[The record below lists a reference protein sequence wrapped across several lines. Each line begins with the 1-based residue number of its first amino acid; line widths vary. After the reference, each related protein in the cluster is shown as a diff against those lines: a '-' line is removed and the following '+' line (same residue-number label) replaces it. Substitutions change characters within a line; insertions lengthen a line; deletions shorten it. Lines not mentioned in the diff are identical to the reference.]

1 MITKDEIQELLHST
15 ETYRVERTTS
25 TDERSKGRG
34 QTRLYYALQ
43 EGRRREPT
51 GDMDKFQEAIC
62 AFAND
67 LPNSRKNGYLIL
79 GAYDNGELSGLKVT
93 DDLLKKIAAIRSNGN
108 ILPIP
113 VMSVDRFQFPEGDLL
128 VAEVSPSDLPPVR
141 YRGRTFIRIG
151 PRRDIATEAEERILA
166 ERRMSFMATFDTMPC
181 LAAKLNDI
189 NTDLLR
195 TKYLIPLL
203 GNELVE
209 SDARPIEEQMAAVGM
224 YDTEHQCPTYAA
236 VVLFGYKPR
245 RFMPGLYVQYVR
257 FKGEDVTSEV
267 ENEMQLEG
275 NYCELLPR
283 LESLLE
289 MSVIKKKPVFVSILR
304 EEMVSNY
311 PYQAIRELLLNACMH
326 RDMQSNTPLRFYE
339 FASHLEILNAGG
351 LYGNARPE
359 NFPSVNDYRNPLVA
373 SAMKTLGYVN
383 MFNRGVGQVQTD
395 LKENGNQPAEFNVN
409 LITAFKVDVK
419 VSQSYT
425 NNNGG
430 KVGGDVPSLSP
441 ALSQVLSPDE
451 EKDASTDAKD
461 AISSSK
467 VATLDEKVA
476 SSEPKVA
483 TSEEKVAS
491 PKKKISSEEMA
502 IYILEYCSTWRSM
515 DEIAQFAN
523 RDKNYIRNKV
533 LPRLAEKLEKEYPDV
548 PNHPRQR
555 YRTIGRS

>member
-25 TDERSKGRG
+25 
-34 QTRLYYALQ
+34 
-43 EGRRREPT
+43 T

-209 SDARPIEEQMAAVGM
+209 SDTRPIEEQMAAVGM

-289 MSVIKKKPVFVSILR
+289 LSVIKKKPVFVSILR

-409 LITAFKVDVK
+409 LITAFKVDVR

-425 NNNGG
+425 KEDGGKTGG
-430 KVGGDVPSLSP
+430 KVGGDV
-441 ALSQVLSPDE
+441 ALIEMTDIQKSIIDLIGV
-451 EKDASTDAKD
+451 DAS
-461 AISSSK
+461 ISIDLMAVK
-467 VATLDEKVA
+467 MAVKKRTLE
-476 SSEPKVA
+476 
-483 TSEEKVAS
+483 
-491 PKKKISSEEMA
+491 
-502 IYILEYCSTWRSM
+502 R
-515 DEIAQFAN
+515 EIAKMKQKGYIS
-523 RDKNYIRNKV
+523 RTGSPRSGKWEVIIPYNYVIEIV
-533 LPRLAEKLEKEYPDV
+533 
-548 PNHPRQR
+548 
-555 YRTIGRS
+555 

>member
-25 TDERSKGRG
+25 
-34 QTRLYYALQ
+34 
-43 EGRRREPT
+43 T

-79 GAYDNGELSGLKVT
+79 GANDNGTLSGLKVT

-181 LAAKLNDI
+181 LAAKLSDV
-189 NTDLLR
+189 NTELLR

-209 SDARPIEEQMAAVGM
+209 SDTRPVEEQMAAVGM

-289 MSVIKKKPVFVSILR
+289 LSVIKKKPVFVSILR

-339 FASHLEILNAGG
+339 FACHLEILNAGG

-359 NFPSVNDYRNPLVA
+359 NFPSVNDYRNPLIA

-395 LKENGNQPAEFNVN
+395 LKENGNQPAKFNVN

-425 NNNGG
+425 NEAGGKTGGKVGG
-430 KVGGDVPSLSP
+430 KVGGDVPSLSQ
-441 ALSQVLSPDE
+441 ALSQALSLVLSPVCPQLSEVQLKKMVSVIDYLFRASGSITE
-451 EKDASTDAKD
+451 LMGCAGEKNKNRFRQTILKPLVDTGL
-461 AISSSK
+461 
-467 VATLDEKVA
+467 V
-476 SSEPKVA
+476 EPTIK
-483 TSEEKVAS
+483 
-491 PKKKISSEEMA
+491 
-502 IYILEYCSTWRSM
+502 
-515 DEIAQFAN
+515 
-523 RDKNYIRNKV
+523 
-533 LPRLAEKLEKEYPDV
+533 DV
-548 PNHPRQR
+548 PNNPKQK
-555 YRTIGRS
+555 YALTDEGREKLQAIS

>member
-1 MITKDEIQELLHST
+1 MISKDEIQELLHST

-25 TDERSKGRG
+25 T
-34 QTRLYYALQ
+34 
-43 EGRRREPT
+43 

-67 LPNSRKNGYLIL
+67 LPYSRKNGYLIL
-79 GAYDNGELSGLKVT
+79 GAFDNGELSGLKVT

-209 SDARPIEEQMAAVGM
+209 SDTRPIEEQMAAVGM
-224 YDTEHQCPTYAA
+224 YDTEHNCPTYAA

-245 RFMPGLYVQYVR
+245 RFMPGLYVQYVC

-289 MSVIKKKPVFVSILR
+289 LSVIKNKPVFVSILR

-383 MFNRGVGQVQTD
+383 MFSRGVGQVQTD
-395 LKENGNQPAEFNVN
+395 LKENGNQLAEFNVN

-425 NNNGG
+425 NENGGKTGG
-430 KVGGDVPSLSP
+430 KVGGDNVPSSSQV
-441 ALSQVLSPDE
+441 LSQVLSQVVTSLSQVCHKLEGQRLKNAAKTLITLFNAPLSLKVLMESVGESNRGRMKENILVPLSDAGLIELTIPD
-451 EKDASTDAKD
+451 T
-461 AISSSK
+461 
-467 VATLDEKVA
+467 
-476 SSEPKVA
+476 PN
-483 TSEEKVAS
+483 S
-491 PKKKISSEEMA
+491 PKQQYALTEKGKG
-502 IYILEYCSTWRSM
+502 L
-515 DEIAQFAN
+515 F
-523 RDKNYIRNKV
+523 KV
-533 LPRLAEKLEKEYPDV
+533 EGQP
-548 PNHPRQR
+548 
-555 YRTIGRS
+555 